1 MFAEFILGLIQG
13 IAEWIPISS
22 EAMIILVAK
31 NFFYTNFNMENL
43 IKLALFLHL
52 GTFFSAL
59 IYFWK
64 DIKIYLKGLM
74 HYKKQTIETKK
85 IISFLFVTTLI
96 SGLLGILILKIFVN
110 FANSFEFS
118 GKLITLIIGLLLII
132 TGIFLFLQKY
142 NIGTRKEKDLNLFDS
157 LLLGVI
163 QGFTVLPGLSRS
175 GTTISFLLFRKIDK
189 TLALKL
195 SFLMSLPIVLAG
207 NIILNIDYFAFSLA
221 NLIALLTSFIIGL
234 LTIHILIKFSE
245 KVNFGIFV
253 IVFGILSI
261 LTFFI

>member
-22 EAMIILVAK
+22 EAMIVLIAK
-31 NFFYTNFNMENL
+31 NFFYTTFNLENL

-64 DIKIYLKGLM
+64 DIKIYLKGLLK
-74 HYKKQTIETKK
+74 YKKQTLETKK
-85 IISFLFVTTLI
+85 IINFLFITTII

-110 FANSFEFS
+110 IADKFEFT
-118 GKLITLIIGLLLII
+118 GKLITLIIGLFLII
-132 TGIFLFLQKY
+132 TGILLLLQKKSF
-142 NIGTRKEKDLNLFDS
+142 GLRKEKDLNLFDS

-175 GTTISFLLFRKIDK
+175 GTTISVLLFRKIDK
-189 TLALKL
+189 TTALKL

-207 NIILNIDYFAFSLA
+207 NIILNLEYFTFSIV
-221 NLIALLTSFIIGL
+221 NFIALFTAFIVGL
-234 LTIHILIKFSE
+234 LTIHLLIKFSE

-253 IVFGILSI
+253 IVFGIISI
-261 LTFFI
+261 ITFFI